1 MADCFYDEEE
11 RNNSI
16 LISENIFSE
25 LVDLCMVMETLG
37 VGYLL
42 RNFDYVSPLF
52 FDLLLDGFFV
62 RDFEPW
68 FRQKKRIA
76 GDCENIGSI

>member
-1 MADCFYDEEE
+1 
-11 RNNSI
+11 
-16 LISENIFSE
+16 
-25 LVDLCMVMETLG
+25 MVMETLG

-76 GDCENIGSI
+76 DDCENIGSI